1 MDTVKEITG
10 AYLDEEIEL
19 ASQQIREGKYTDS
32 ISKEI
37 SDKIGF
43 ISFIVPEFAKSY
55 KMSMPDTYLYLKRY
69 GAWDYIN
76 ENWWALHTD
85 NPFWTVRYL
94 YDVCYKNGG
103 LR

>member
-1 MDTVKEITG
+1 MERNK
-10 AYLDEEIEL
+10 
-19 ASQQIREGKYTDS
+19 TD
-32 ISKEI
+32 INKLLSKETT
-37 SDKIGF
+37 DKVGF
-43 ISFIVPEFAKSY
+43 LSFIVPEFAKSY
-55 KMSMPDTYLYLKRY
+55 KMSMPDSYLYLKKY
-69 GAWDYIN
+69 GAWDYLN

>member
-1 MDTVKEITG
+1 MEQQGTHIDASIKIRKETI
-10 AYLDEEIEL
+10 Y
-19 ASQQIREGKYTDS
+19 KV
-32 ISKEI
+32 
-37 SDKIGF
+37 GF

-55 KMSMPDTYLYLKRY
+55 KMSMPDSYKYLKKY
-69 GAWDYIN
+69 GAWDYLN

-94 YDVCYKNGG
+94 YDMCYKNGG

>member
-1 MDTVKEITG
+1 MKQQELSILNKETV
-10 AYLDEEIEL
+10 
-19 ASQQIREGKYTDS
+19 
-32 ISKEI
+32 
-37 SDKIGF
+37 DKVGF
-43 ISFIVPEFAKSY
+43 ISFIIPEFAKSY
-55 KMSMPDTYLYLKRY
+55 KMSMPDSYRYLKKY
-69 GAWDYIN
+69 GAWDYLN